1 MQALQFDRHGGPEVL
16 GIADLPEPAP
26 GPGQVRIAVQAA
38 SVNPFDTKLRAGR
51 MGGGP
56 AGVVGVDAAGV
67 IDQVGDGVSEVAL
80 GLEVFGLGQRTAAEF
95 AVLNTYTTKPV
106 QMPWVEAAASG
117 TAGETAHRG
126 LGLLGLTSG
135 DTVVIDGAAGGVGV
149 FAVQIAIAR
158 DLQVV
163 ATASTGNHAF
173 LAGLGATPVTYG
185 AGLADRVREVTDGQ
199 VHGVLDVVG
208 KSPIETLTGLVS
220 VPTQVVSIANFDAA
234 EAGARVTSSPSE
246 GDPQA
251 ALEEVAG
258 LYAGGALQIPV
269 QAVFPL
275 AEGAAAHRLSETGHV
290 RGKLV
295 LTVP

>member
-16 GIADLPEPAP
+16 GIADVPEPVP
-26 GPGQVRIAVQAA
+26 GPGQVRIAMQAA
-38 SVNPFDTKLRAGR
+38 SVNVFDTKLRAGR
-51 MGGGP
+51 MGGDLPGGVGVDG
-56 AGVVGVDAAGV
+56 AGVV
-67 IDQVGDGVSEVAL
+67 DQVGDGVSEVAL

-95 AVLNTYTTKPV
+95 AVLDTYTTKPV
-106 QMPWVEAAASG
+106 QMSWIEAAASG

-126 LGLLGLTSG
+126 LGLLGLGSG
-135 DTVVIDGAAGGVGV
+135 NTVVIDGAAGGVGV
-149 FAVQIAIAR
+149 FAVQIAVAR
-158 DLQVV
+158 GLQVI
-163 ATASTGNHAF
+163 ATASPANHAF

-185 AGLADRVREVTDGQ
+185 DGLADRIRALTGDG

-208 KSPIETLTGLVS
+208 KSPIEVLTGLVDD
-220 VPTQVVSIANFDAA
+220 PTQVVSIANFDAA
-234 EAGARVTSSPSE
+234 AAGARVTSSLSD

-258 LYAGGALQIPV
+258 LYTGGSLQIPV

-275 AEGAAAHRLSETGHV
+275 GEGAAAHRLSETGHV